1 LRFEFGVKK
10 AIEIIIMDLNGK
22 TIQQLYTQNSKCQ
35 IEIDISSVSQ
45 GIYCLEAT
53 VGEETVVRKFVK
65 N

>member
-1 LRFEFGVKK
+1 
-10 AIEIIIMDLNGK
+10 MDLNGK